1 MKISSVVVPLLGLV
15 GLSFASLAP
24 AERQILV
31 TYPDST
37 PSSIIQEAKEA
48 IVAAGG
54 KITEEYS
61 LIKSFAATVS
71 TEVLNTIDLLPQTH
85 KPTVED
91 DGMVRIQHQEH
102 LE

>member
-1 MKISSVVVPLLGLV
+1 MYRPTAAFLDVLT
-15 GLSFASLAP
+15 SLH
-24 AERQILV
+24 
-31 TYPDST
+31 
-37 PSSIIQEAKEA
+37 K
-48 IVAAGG
+48 GG